1 MKNGFLIIMLIIAIL
16 ALSGRIQGL
25 SGLLIFGLILF
36 FLGWFTIKF
45 FWIILAIVGV
55 NYITKNMRPKTQRRT
70 QYTYRTYT
78 QQDFE
83 DFFRRATGNQYGG
96 QYQGNYSRSQYGNP
110 YTTYTEDLT
119 KYYKVLGVT
128 EGANKEEV
136 KKAYLRKVKEH
147 HPDRFASASEGEK
160 KYHEDQLK
168 AINEAYD
175 KIEKSYTV

>member
-1 MKNGFLIIMLIIAIL
+1 MNNGFLIIMLIIAIL

-45 FWIILAIVGV
+45 FWIILAIVGI

-96 QYQGNYSRSQYGNP
+96 QYQGNYSRSEEHTSELQSRQY
-110 YTTYTEDLT
+110 L
-119 KYYKVLGVT
+119 VCRL
-128 EGANKEEV
+128 
-136 KKAYLRKVKEH
+136 LL
-147 HPDRFASASEGEK
+147 EK
-160 KYHEDQLK
+160 KHLYPNRPHL
-168 AINEAYD
+168 
-175 KIEKSYTV
+175 

>member
-1 MKNGFLIIMLIIAIL
+1 MLIIAIL

-45 FWIILAIVGV
+45 FWIILAIVGI
-55 NYITKNMRPKTQRRT
+55 NYLTKSMRPKTQRRT

-83 DFFRRATGNQYGG
+83 DFFRRAAGNQYGG
-96 QYQGNYSRSQYGNP
+96 QYQRRSSGSYENS
-110 YTTYTEDLT
+110 YATYTEDLSR
-119 KYYKVLGVT
+119 YYMVLGVS

-136 KKAYLRKVKEH
+136 KKAYLKKVKEH
-147 HPDRFASASEGEK
+147 HPDRFTNASEGEK
-160 KYHEDQLK
+160 KYHEEQLK
-168 AINEAYD
+168 SINEAYD
-175 KIEKSYTV
+175 KIEKSYTL